1 MKETIIRSAL
11 QLFSKEGYT
20 STSMQRIA
28 EECGI
33 SKASLYKYFD
43 SKEELLIQVFEQSL
57 TRMFQQAQEITVND
71 SLSNR
76 ERFVQKIILELEVNQ
91 EQRAFVN
98 LIIRAMPVHQN
109 QKVKDLMS
117 RTKSALMNW
126 HKRSL
131 LEAYGEDIRPFVWDL
146 VVVFQ
151 GTIREYIV
159 LMMDDYKVLDKNNIA
174 ELLVSHFDAIVAS
187 FNKDHTVLTTSLMS
201 EYETFRLF
209 DKQRSEEQIFMDIVN
224 HISHKAES
232 LSSVKKR
239 EVQDAIKKLLYHLKS
254 DKDERL
260 LIEALCLYI
269 DARVSIRDEIERIT
283 QLMKNRQC
291 KEGYS
296 T

>member
-11 QLFSKEGYT
+11 QLFSREGYT
-20 STSMQRIA
+20 STSMQSIA

-71 SLSNR
+71 TLSNR

-98 LIIRAMPVHQN
+98 LIVRAMPIHQN
-109 QKVKDLMS
+109 QKVRDLMS
-117 RTKSALMNW
+117 RTKTALMNW

-131 LEAYGEDIRPFVWDL
+131 LEAYGEDIRPYVWDL

-159 LMMDDYKVLDKNNIA
+159 LMMDDYKVLDKNKIA
-174 ELLVSHFDAIVAS
+174 ELLVSHCDSIVAG
-187 FNKDHTVLTTSLMS
+187 FNKEHTVLSTSLMN
-201 EYETFRLF
+201 EYETFTLF
-209 DKQRSEEQIFMDIVN
+209 DKQRTEEEIFMDIVDR
-224 HISHKAES
+224 ISQKAET
-232 LSSVKKR
+232 LSAGKKN
-239 EVQDAIKKLLYHLKS
+239 EVQNAIEQLLFHLKS
-254 DKDERL
+254 EDGQHL
-260 LIEALCLYI
+260 LIEAICLYI
-269 DARVSIRDEIERIT
+269 DARVSIKEEIERIT
-283 QLMKNRQC
+283 QLLKNRHC